1 MKAMKFDPAA
11 AVSTERFV
19 EAFVAKLVKQGWKSL
34 SPQDPSTRRGLTSI
48 VELLDHAIEDFKERN
63 VPWKQVVP
71 WVRVASSLRPSPL
84 GSIENWEF
92 QLRSAQGYLTKV
104 SNPSYEIVD
113 FAIPQATAEFELD
126 KLTTEQSILV
136 NEAFNLFNKE
146 SRTSL

>member
-1 MKAMKFDPAA
+1 MKFDPAA

-19 EAFVAKLVKQGWKSL
+19 EAFVAKLVERGWKSL
-34 SPQDPSTRRGLTSI
+34 SPQDPSTRRGLASI
-48 VELLDHAIEDFKERN
+48 VELLDNAIEEFKASQ

-92 QLRSAQGYLTKV
+92 QLRSAQGYLTRV

-113 FAIPQATAEFELD
+113 LAIPQATAEFELE
-126 KLTTEQSILV
+126 KLTAEQSVLV
-136 NEAFNLFNKE
+136 NEAFNLFDKE
-146 SRTSL
+146 SRASL